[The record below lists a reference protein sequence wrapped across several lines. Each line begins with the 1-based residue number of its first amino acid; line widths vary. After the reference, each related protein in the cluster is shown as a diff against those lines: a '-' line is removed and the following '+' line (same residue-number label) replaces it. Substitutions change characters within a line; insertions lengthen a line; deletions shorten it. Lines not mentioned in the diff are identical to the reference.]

1 VSSANG
7 NEGVK
12 HQARFE
18 RIHDAMKEVV
28 SICDTAVKKTEKEEG
43 NFKAA
48 LREYFHR
55 IHKNTNI
62 FHRSGL
68 NKK

>member
-1 VSSANG
+1 
-7 NEGVK
+7 
-12 HQARFE
+12 
-18 RIHDAMKEVV
+18 MKEVV